1 MRLGKSRREIH
12 AHRAHH
18 SGGHHGG
25 EHALLSR
32 ARSTRFH
39 EEQLVERG
47 RALGRLISLVSPEAI
62 LGFDYL
68 LLNDYTRE
76 VSSQQDVVYG
86 VIVNPQ
92 GMPISSY
99 IKDSDPLIKK
109 YAGAGKPQDISKLL
123 EKLHGQ
129 PDLIQLDFP
138 ITHNNVLLGHFLV
151 GISRESLQSQF
162 RASW

>member
-1 MRLGKSRREIH
+1 L
-12 AHRAHH
+12 RA
-18 SGGHHGG
+18 
-25 EHALLSR
+25 
-32 ARSTRFH
+32 ST
-39 EEQLVERG
+39 
-47 RALGRLISLVSPEAI
+47 
-62 LGFDYL
+62 
-68 LLNDYTRE
+68 TRE

-129 PDLIQLDFP
+129 PELIQLEFP
-138 ITHNNVLLGHFLV
+138 IAHNGVLLGRFLV
-151 GISRESLQSQF
+151 GISRESLQSEF
-162 RASW
+162 AANCWSRHWC